1 MLFCA
6 SAYFTMNKF
15 KFADFALGIVC
26 AGGEEQNVLLVGV
39 LVVSTSADRIPTSS
53 RGYTVFMLIFH

>member
-1 MLFCA
+1 
-6 SAYFTMNKF
+6 MNKF

-39 LVVSTSADRIPTSS
+39 LVVSTVADRIPTSS